1 MEGLLHKEGNA
12 QNSLKDLG
20 NLVRLKLYETSK
32 HFAAP
37 LPTTHFSKAG
47 EVNLYQKLKM
57 QEEMG
62 TKL

>member
-12 QNSLKDLG
+12 QNSLEDLG

-47 EVNLYQKLKM
+47 EVNL
-57 QEEMG
+57 
-62 TKL
+62 